1 MPYQAQ
7 YAQMGGPKTAIDDI
21 LDLDGEGEGE
31 HQSRSIANKYIR
43 DTMPTRHAMNPE
55 QMMQMR
61 ARQMPQP
68 MQARGMVPEMRNP
81 RIVVEDYDNNEPS
94 IMAVVSRIF
103 PSAGSY
109 IEALDDPDHPLH
121 TVARAVLS
129 NGNPNCDK
137 TVYIIVIIILC
148 IAIAC
153 MIYKMNSS

>member
-21 LDLDGEGEGE
+21 LDLDGEAE
-31 HQSRSIANKYIR
+31 HQSRSISNKYIR
-43 DTMPTRHAMNPE
+43 DTMPTRQAMNPE

-61 ARQMPQP
+61 GRLIPNQNAQQNSEVRH
-68 MQARGMVPEMRNP
+68 P
-81 RIVVEDYDNNEPS
+81 RVVEDYEAADPS
-94 IMAVVSRIF
+94 IAIVTNRIF
-103 PSAGSY
+103 GSAGAY
-109 IEALDDPDHPLH
+109 IEALDNAEHPLH
-121 TVARAVLS
+121 SVARAVLTY
-129 NGNPNCDK
+129 NDPNCDK

>member
-21 LDLDGEGEGE
+21 LDLDGEAE

-43 DTMPTRHAMNPE
+43 DTMPTRQAMNPE

-61 ARQMPQP
+61 ARQMPHP
-68 MQARGMVPEMRNP
+68 PQARGMVPEMRHP
-81 RIVVEDYDNNEPS
+81 RIVEDFEETKEPS
-94 IMAVVSRIF
+94 IVKVANRIF
-103 PSAGSY
+103 GSTGSY

-121 TVARAVLS
+121 TVARALLS
-129 NGNPNCDK
+129 NDNPNCDK

>member
-1 MPYQAQ
+1 
-7 YAQMGGPKTAIDDI
+7 
-21 LDLDGEGEGE
+21 
-31 HQSRSIANKYIR
+31 
-43 DTMPTRHAMNPE
+43 MPTRQAMNPE

-61 ARQMPQP
+61 ARQMPPQP
-68 MQARGMVPEMRNP
+68 MQAQGMVPEMRHP
-81 RIVVEDYDNNEPS
+81 RIVEDFEAEDPTIS
-94 IMAVVSRIF
+94 KVVNRIF
-103 PSAGSY
+103 SSAGSY

>member
-21 LDLDGEGEGE
+21 LDLDGEAE

-43 DTMPTRHAMNPE
+43 DTMPTRQAMNPE

-68 MQARGMVPEMRNP
+68 MQPPGLVPEMRHP
-81 RIVVEDYDNNEPS
+81 RVVEDFEDNEPS
-94 IMAVVSRIF
+94 IAAVTNRIF
-103 PSAGSY
+103 PSAGAY
-109 IEALDDPDHPLH
+109 IEALDDSDHPLH
-121 TVARAVLS
+121 SVARAVLS

>member
-21 LDLDGEGEGE
+21 LDLDGEGE

-43 DTMPTRHAMNPE
+43 DTMPTRQAMNPE

-68 MQARGMVPEMRNP
+68 MQAQGMVPEMRHP
-81 RIVVEDYDNNEPS
+81 RIVEDFEAEDPTIS
-94 IMAVVSRIF
+94 KVVNRIF
-103 PSAGSY
+103 SSAGSY

>member
-21 LDLDGEGEGE
+21 LDLDGEAE

-43 DTMPTRHAMNPE
+43 DTMPTRQAMNPE

-68 MQARGMVPEMRNP
+68 MQAQGMVPEMRHP
-81 RIVVEDYDNNEPS
+81 RIVEDFEAEDPTIS
-94 IMAVVSRIF
+94 KVVNRIF
-103 PSAGSY
+103 SSAGSY

>member
-21 LDLDGEGEGE
+21 LDLDGEAE

-43 DTMPTRHAMNPE
+43 DTMPTRQAMNPE

-61 ARQMPQP
+61 ARQMPPQP
-68 MQARGMVPEMRNP
+68 MQAQGMVPEMRHP
-81 RIVVEDYDNNEPS
+81 RIVEDFEAEDPTIS
-94 IMAVVSRIF
+94 KVVNRIF
-103 PSAGSY
+103 SSAGSY